1 MNKKK
6 WLKAA
11 AVRAMKTFCQTAASM
26 MTVGQTIYEVDWIG
40 ILSVSG
46 LAAIMSMLTSLAG
59 IPEVER
65 ENQEEKGEL

>member
-6 WLKAA
+6 WFKAA
-11 AVRAMKTFCQTAASM
+11 AVRAIKTFCQTAASM
-26 MTVGQTIYEVDWIG
+26 MTVGQTVYEVDWIG

-65 ENQEEKGEL
+65 EKEEPEGES